1 METKNSSHTQNN
13 LIMIIA
19 EERHTLRTLYDDIE
33 PDDDGHRYLPP
44 HVFRAL
50 RIRSRYN
57 PDLKY
62 YIVNCDAYK
71 RYGYTSDEL
80 FDEIYDK
87 YKSGIDVYLECYCKP
102 LRCHGDIIVEKL
114 QRRLVKE
121 KLKEAKYR

>member
-1 METKNSSHTQNN
+1 MALENSLYSQNSN

-19 EERHTLRTLYDDIE
+19 EEQHTLRTLYDNIE
-33 PDDDGHRYLPP
+33 PDDDGHIYLPS

-50 RIRSRYN
+50 KIRSRYN
-57 PDLKY
+57 PDLRY

-87 YKSGIDVYLECYCKP
+87 YITTGFQP
-102 LRCHGDIIVEKL
+102 LDKL
-114 QRRLVKE
+114 YTLIERI
-121 KLKEAKYR
+121 

>member
-1 METKNSSHTQNN
+1 MDGKNSTPTQSNE

-19 EERHTLRTLYDDIE
+19 EEQHTLRTLYDDIE
-33 PDDDGHRYLPP
+33 PDNDGHRYLPP

-87 YKSGIDVYLECYCKP
+87 YITTGFQP
-102 LRCHGDIIVEKL
+102 LDKL
-114 QRRLVKE
+114 YTFIERI
-121 KLKEAKYR
+121 

>member
-1 METKNSSHTQNN
+1 MDTKSSSPIQNE

-19 EERHTLRTLYDDIE
+19 EEQHTLRTLFDDIK
-33 PDDDGHRYLPP
+33 PDNDGHKYLPS
-44 HVFRAL
+44 HALRAL

-62 YIVNCDAYK
+62 YIVVNCDAYK

-87 YKSGIDVYLECYCKP
+87 YINSGFQP
-102 LRCHGDIIVEKL
+102 LNDLYSFIERI
-114 QRRLVKE
+114 
-121 KLKEAKYR
+121 